1 MKDEEFTVKCYE
13 VPAGIDPQK
22 TPWLYKY
29 IQLHGGD
36 VMSVKWGPSLG
47 KYKTQEEVY
56 KECIRRGVTWRELL
70 DYKGVPDDVLL

>member
-47 KYKTQEEVY
+47 KYKSAH
-56 KECIRRGVTWRELL
+56 REMPALEP
-70 DYKGVPDDVLL
+70 VRSCSCSVCSWA